1 MPQAEPTQ
9 PEMESPWMVLEVT
22 DAGTPRVLVSELS
35 ENRLVFTDDNHWGA
49 TFRPG
54 EFVWCVILPGEV
66 IFVEATA
73 LNETGLKDFQQFA
86 ARHGLV
92 YRKGVSAKQGEA

>member
-1 MPQAEPTQ
+1 MAPAEPTQ

-22 DAGTPRVLVSELS
+22 DAGGPRVLVSELS

-54 EFVWCVILPGEV
+54 EFVWCVILAGEV

-92 YRKGVSAKQGEA
+92 YHKGVSPKQGEA